1 VLGHKPF
8 NINYERFF
16 VVIKGQRKEHNKPY
30 VTGVTT
36 QGTVKKAR
44 RNIKK
49 LMFRCLLSLLKNIIH
64 RYALPPRLLKFE
76 QTVGLLGLF
85 CFSAVPANQSAPPI
99 ILIVGDSLS
108 SAYGLNPQQGWV
120 HLLAERLENKGYRYQ
135 VVNASISGDT
145 TRSGLARLPQAL
157 QTYRP
162 SIVIIELGANDGL
175 RGIDPKQMQDNLLKM
190 IALGRRQDAHV
201 VLVGVRLPSNYGKVF
216 IERFTAVYPR
226 VAETTE
232 VPLVPL
238 LLKGVA
244 ENLDLFQTDGIHP
257 GAQAQVIMLDNVWSV
272 LNPLLIKP

>member
-1 VLGHKPF
+1 M
-8 NINYERFF
+8 
-16 VVIKGQRKEHNKPY
+16 VIKGQRKEHNQAN

-36 QGTVKKAR
+36 QRAVKKSR

-49 LMFRCLLSLLKNIIH
+49 LMFRCLVPPLKNIIH
-64 RYALPPRLLKFE
+64 KYVLPPSLLKLG
-76 QTVGLLGLF
+76 QTVSLVGLF

-120 HLLAERLENKGYRYQ
+120 RLLAERLENKGYRYQ

-145 TRSGLARLPQAL
+145 TRSGLARLPRAL

-175 RGIDPKQMQDNLLKM
+175 RGIDPKQMQDNLLQM
-190 IALGRRQDAHV
+190 ISLGRRQDAQV
-201 VLVGVRLPSNYGKVF
+201 VLIGVRLPPNYGKVF
-216 IERFTAVYPR
+216 IERFAAVYPR

-232 VPLVPL
+232 VHLVPF